1 MPIPRGQGRGVLAIS
16 LAAGLS
22 ITACSSD
29 STNPST
35 ERKSDGPA
43 AAIIAKPQTRADSLV
58 AVRQVA
64 RALALAFADNGVRN
78 GFLQAFRGSRVAE
91 SKLEIQRFLK
101 GNGQGLARK
110 VEQITRLSS
119 GELDRA
125 LAGLEELELYLPI
138 PSDRQNWHG
147 TDDILVAGFIETD
160 TELRRRGTVV
170 AYDTRGNATTISYTQ
185 PSTRP
190 VIVLTNVESQYA
202 ADGQSSPSL
211 AAGSG
216 AKHPAI
222 SFQECLDCVP
232 PPPPPPPDP
241 CLSSSTATNLYVCR
255 AFISNIGQYEGL
267 LRGSPETSMLLFSEL
282 PNGTGMTEIGCIN
295 EDQTGSRFYNQ
306 DSDNFTGK
314 ALIGNKTAIDQAHAG
329 GRGVLMLIWED
340 DQGSKCSFQ
349 TSSSAKRRIFN
360 LLDLAGAGVS
370 LWWLACAANGSCDN
384 GPPTWL
390 AVLGFGVSLIS
401 EIILGNDDD
410 LIGAGALPAGVDPT
424 STPVRILFRE
434 SSTSGT
440 QQRGT
445 VSLATKP

>member
-110 VEQITRLSS
+110 VEQITKLSS

-138 PSDRQNWHG
+138 PSDRQKWQG

-160 TELRRRGTVV
+160 TELRKRGTVV

-202 ADGQSSPSL
+202 ADGQGSPSL

-232 PPPPPPPDP
+232 PP
-241 CLSSSTATNLYVCR
+241 
-255 AFISNIGQYEGL
+255 
-267 LRGSPETSMLLFSEL
+267 
-282 PNGTGMTEIGCIN
+282 
-295 EDQTGSRFYNQ
+295 
-306 DSDNFTGK
+306 
-314 ALIGNKTAIDQAHAG
+314 
-329 GRGVLMLIWED
+329 
-340 DQGSKCSFQ
+340 
-349 TSSSAKRRIFN
+349 
-360 LLDLAGAGVS
+360 
-370 LWWLACAANGSCDN
+370 
-384 GPPTWL
+384 
-390 AVLGFGVSLIS
+390 
-401 EIILGNDDD
+401 
-410 LIGAGALPAGVDPT
+410 
-424 STPVRILFRE
+424 
-434 SSTSGT
+434 SG
-440 QQRGT
+440 
-445 VSLATKP
+445 